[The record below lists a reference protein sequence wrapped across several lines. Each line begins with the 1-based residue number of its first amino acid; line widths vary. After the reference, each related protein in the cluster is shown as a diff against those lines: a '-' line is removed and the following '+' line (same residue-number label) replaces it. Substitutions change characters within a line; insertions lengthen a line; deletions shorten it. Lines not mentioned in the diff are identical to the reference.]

1 MMSPVKS
8 PLAFTV
14 VASLFGTPA
23 FATEADTNFPAG
35 PELPAP
41 RTDQPDFQQ
50 DDQSGAVV
58 TQPAEGADPRP
69 PAVIPDFVI
78 VDPGSPVVD

>member
-8 PLAFTV
+8 ALAFTV

-58 TQPAEGADPRP
+58 ASPAEGADPRP
-69 PAVIPDFVI
+69 SAVSPDIVI

>member
-1 MMSPVKS
+1 MSPVKS
-8 PLAFTV
+8 ALAFTV

-41 RTDQPDFQQ
+41 RTDRPNFQQ
-50 DDQSGAVV
+50 DDQSGAVMAL
-58 TQPAEGADPRP
+58 PAEGADPRP
-69 PAVIPDFVI
+69 PAVGPDFVI